1 MEQNNEIPEQKVDM
15 SWIDKEI
22 AEQQS
27 NKPIDRKPA
36 IKLEEN
42 KIYEMDIDFSKP
54 WDKWTN
60 PDDGTIKKIIPV
72 KYGGVD
78 SVFFLNVRNPL
89 HRQLLELGRKGQTK
103 FKVIRLGQAKATKYS
118 LVN

>member
-36 IKLEEN
+36 LKLEEN

-60 PDDGTIKKIIPV
+60 PEDGSVKKILPV
-72 KYGGVD
+72 KYAGID
-78 SVFFLNVRNPL
+78 SVWFLNIKNPCY
-89 HRQLLELGRKGQTK
+89 RQILELGKKGQRK